1 MFHPVRTSRASED
14 IVQQIKAQIFAGQIV
29 PGHRL
34 LTEMELT
41 EQFRVSRTTVRD
53 ALRVLESQG
62 LIDIKVGAGGGAFVA
77 APSTQPVSDSLTNM
91 LRMHKSSIKELVE
104 ARLVVETSIVALAA
118 RRATA
123 ADLRAME
130 QAIAAAR
137 AGLVANDP
145 YFMPHSVAFHIALAE
160 AAKNEV
166 LLSTVNSFRSLFYET
181 LEKLFPAP
189 DMAQRAIED
198 HQKILD
204 AVKVR
209 DAERPQQIMRVHLLY
224 FEARAVKLNSV
235 EESPTAFVHPQT
247 NHPVS
252 KVHPLTFSTGG
263 IAPLHPRKSRGVVD
277 PRKSRGVVDPANYAE
292 KPTRGER
299 TA

>member
-14 IVQQIKAQIFAGQIV
+14 IIQQIKAWIFAEQIA
-29 PGHRL
+29 PGDRL
-34 LTEMELT
+34 PSEMELT

-91 LRMHKSSIKELVE
+91 LRMYKSSIKELVE
-104 ARLVVETSIVALAA
+104 ARLVVETSVVALAA

-123 ADLRAME
+123 ADLKAMG

-137 AGLVANDP
+137 AGVIDSDP

-160 AAKNEV
+160 AAKNKV
-166 LLSTVNSFRSLFYET
+166 LLFTVNSFRALFYET
-181 LEKLFPAP
+181 LEKLLPAP

-204 AVKVR
+204 AIKAR
-209 DAERPQQIMRVHLLY
+209 DAEQAQQIMRAHLSY
-224 FEARAVKLNSV
+224 FEARAAKLNSAA
-235 EESPTAFVHPQT
+235 ENPASLVHSN
-247 NHPVS
+247 NHSVS
-252 KVHPLTFSTGG
+252 KARHLAFSTGG
-263 IAPLHPRKSRGVVD
+263 SLNETAPRR
-277 PRKSRGVVDPANYAE
+277 R
-292 KPTRGER
+292 TRTPNGR
-299 TA
+299 SKKRV

>member
-14 IVQQIKAQIFAGQIV
+14 IVQQIKAQIFAGQIA

-34 LTEMELT
+34 PSEMELT

-62 LIDIKVGAGGGAFVA
+62 LVDIKVGAGGGAFVA

-91 LRMHKSSIKELVE
+91 LRMHKTSIKELVE

-118 RRATA
+118 KRATA
-123 ADLRAME
+123 ADLKAME

-137 AGLVANDP
+137 EGHAVDDP

-160 AAKNEV
+160 AAKNKV
-166 LLSTVNSFRSLFYET
+166 LLFTVNSFRSIFYET
-181 LEKLFPAP
+181 LEKLLPAP

-204 AVKVR
+204 AIKAR
-209 DAERPQQIMRVHLLY
+209 DAERGQQIMRAHLSY
-224 FEARAVKLNSV
+224 FEARAAKLNSA
-235 EESPTAFVHPQT
+235 EENPTFLVHLQN
-247 NHPVS
+247 NHPVLKTRHFDITPRRHRS
-252 KVHPLTFSTGG
+252 KKRV
-263 IAPLHPRKSRGVVD
+263 
-277 PRKSRGVVDPANYAE
+277 
-292 KPTRGER
+292 
-299 TA
+299 